1 MTSSRCAT
9 LASDHF
15 CTRGRL
21 MPSTAGHSRADAGD
35 GGVGGGA
42 GGARVV
48 SVGNAVV
55 DLLLHVDQLPRSGD
69 DVTALESGTAVGGS
83 VNTLVAARRQGR
95 AAVYAG
101 AHGTGPF
108 GDLVRAELQRADIGV
123 AHAPVPGIDTG
134 WDVAI
139 VEAGGERTFLTTVG
153 AEASL
158 TLEALAR
165 VVLEP
170 GDLVHVSGYGLA
182 REPSGSALAAWLP
195 TLDDGVI
202 VLLDPGPL
210 VADLPAE
217 LLDPVLTRVDWWSGN
232 EREALAATGAADAE
246 AAARALTGRVRCGV
260 VVRRGA
266 SGCLLSLVGQGAVES
281 VPGFAVDAI
290 DTNGAGD
297 AHVGVFLAALASG
310 FGPREAARRANAA
323 AALAV
328 TRRGPATAPTA
339 RELEEF
345 LAGR

>member
-1 MTSSRCAT
+1 M
-9 LASDHF
+9 ASTD
-15 CTRGRL
+15 
-21 MPSTAGHSRADAGD
+21 GHSRAEAGDAG
-35 GGVGGGA
+35 VGS
-42 GGARVV
+42 GARVV

-55 DLLLHVDQLPRSGD
+55 DLLLQVDRLPRSGD
-69 DVTALESGTAVGGS
+69 DVTALDSGMAVGGS
-83 VNTLVAARRQGR
+83 VNALVAARRQGVT
-95 AAVYAG
+95 AVYAG

-108 GDLVRAELQRADIGV
+108 GDLVRAGLEREGIGV
-123 AHAPVPGIDTG
+123 AHAPTAGLDTG

-139 VEAGGERTFLTTVG
+139 VEADGERTFLTTVG

-158 TLEALAR
+158 TLELLSR
-165 VVLEP
+165 VVLAP
-170 GDLVHVSGYGLA
+170 GDLLHVSGYGLA

-195 TLDDGVI
+195 TLDDGVV

-210 VADLPAE
+210 AADLPTE
-217 LLDPVLTRVDWWSGN
+217 LVDPVLARVDWWSGN
-232 EREALAATGAADAE
+232 EREALGATGAADAE
-246 AAARALTGRVRCGV
+246 AAARALTGRVRRGV

-266 SGCLLSLVGQGAVES
+266 SGCLLSLVGEGAVES
-281 VPGFAVDAI
+281 VPGFAVDAV

-310 FGPREAARRANAA
+310 LDPRESARRANAA

-339 RELEEF
+339 RELEDF